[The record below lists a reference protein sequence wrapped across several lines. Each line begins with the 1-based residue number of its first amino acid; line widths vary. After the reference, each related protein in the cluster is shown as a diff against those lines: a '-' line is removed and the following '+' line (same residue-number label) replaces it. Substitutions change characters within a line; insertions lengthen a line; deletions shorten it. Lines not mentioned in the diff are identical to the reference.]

1 MPKPG
6 SGSSGQEYW
15 PPPERRADT
24 ARVLALG
31 AGWTAGI
38 AAFVNNRAAA
48 LGRAE
53 CFRRTPC
60 ALVVKVT
67 NVRPPTAKPPNAW
80 HSRKCESV
88 SNGPHLS
95 IGKKCTCVN
104 PRGLTPST
112 YTGMYAIYASP
123 GGCPTDRLLSAT
135 PPCKDFLI
143 QALQPNLWVNSGSGS
158 SPRV

>member
-6 SGSSGQEYW
+6 SESSGPEYW

-24 ARVLALG
+24 GRVLALG

-38 AAFVNNRAAA
+38 AAFLDNRAAA

-88 SNGPHLS
+88 SNGP
-95 IGKKCTCVN
+95 
-104 PRGLTPST
+104 
-112 YTGMYAIYASP
+112 IY
-123 GGCPTDRLLSAT
+123 LLA
-135 PPCKDFLI
+135 KNALLLI
-143 QALQPNLWVNSGSGS
+143 
-158 SPRV
+158 RED